1 MTAALAGSALCIA
14 LSSCADVTECRA
26 EERDDYPDLESLAR
40 SVMAEVPVQNL
51 SRGSYCATTG
61 KTPRA
66 SVGVEVRIWDSLD
79 DGFAYLRSWGFTPL
93 EYEAWCRPTVAIG
106 PTCARFRM
114 LATRRDFL
122 AAVRGHQLLAQVARC
137 ST

>member
-1 MTAALAGSALCIA
+1 VGVTAALAGSALCIA
-14 LSSCADVTECRA
+14 LSSCADVKECRA
-26 EERDDYPDLESLAR
+26 EEREDYPDLESLAR

-93 EYEAWCRPTVAIG
+93 EYEGMVSADGRYRADVRTVSHAGDAPGLPGLQYVVISFSL
-106 PTCARFRM
+106 R
-114 LATRRDFL
+114 
-122 AAVRGHQLLAQVARC
+122 
-137 ST
+137 